1 MWCVSR
7 ELEYV
12 IHFLKSK
19 PFTDMCGHQIN
30 VCSMNEPIGQSV
42 PEATD
47 TGSWTSAL
55 DHFPIALGRLILHH
69 GSFWMEGPMKRI
81 LVGKINNE

>member
-1 MWCVSR
+1 
-7 ELEYV
+7 
-12 IHFLKSK
+12 
-19 PFTDMCGHQIN
+19 
-30 VCSMNEPIGQSV
+30 MNEPIGQSV
-42 PEATD
+42 PEPTD
-47 TGSWTSAL
+47 TGSWTSAI